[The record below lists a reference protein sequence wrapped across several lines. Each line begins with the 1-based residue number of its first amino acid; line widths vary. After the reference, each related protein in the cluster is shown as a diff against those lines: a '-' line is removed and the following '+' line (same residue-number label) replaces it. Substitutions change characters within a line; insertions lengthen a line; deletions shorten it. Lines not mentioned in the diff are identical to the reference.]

1 MLASSLKCG
10 RQTGV
15 CGLKKVR
22 AVIIGAI
29 VQYILPKFERLIVC
43 VRV

>member
-1 MLASSLKCG
+1 M
-10 RQTGV
+10 
-15 CGLKKVR
+15 CGLRKVK

-43 VRV
+43 ACVCE